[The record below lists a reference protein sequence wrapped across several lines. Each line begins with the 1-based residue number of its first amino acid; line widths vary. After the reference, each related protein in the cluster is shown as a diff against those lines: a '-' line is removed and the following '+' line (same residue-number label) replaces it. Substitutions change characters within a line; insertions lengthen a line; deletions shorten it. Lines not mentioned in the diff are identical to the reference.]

1 MIKPLNVITATIL
14 AILPIISFAKDIQ
27 YDIPLDSEMAKS
39 LKPSL
44 AGAPA
49 NVSRSLR
56 VKHISASDDDITVL
70 VRVGAIDTTKL
81 ANESNLPSQVQN
93 VLTKSMI
100 VNKYCSPSGN
110 GDLFFDTLRQRNVT
124 LHYHFEAVSD
134 VTFLSFN
141 ISKSDCD

>member
-1 MIKPLNVITATIL
+1 MINPLNINTASIL
-14 AILPIISFAKDIQ
+14 AILPIISFANDIQ
-27 YDIPLDSEMAKS
+27 HDIPLDSEMAKS

-44 AGAPA
+44 AGATD

-56 VKHISASDDDITVL
+56 VKYISASDDDITVL

-81 ANESNLPSQVQN
+81 ANESNLPSQDQN
-93 VLTKSMI
+93 VLTKSMM
-100 VNKYCSPSGN
+100 VNKYCSSFGN
-110 GDLFFDTLRQRNVT
+110 GDPFFNALKQRNVT

-141 ISKSDCD
+141 VSKSDCD